1 MTEGLKIVLSLS
13 LSGSLVI
20 GALLLLRPLVRGRIS
35 RRWQYYIWLI
45 AVLRLLLPFGP
56 ESSPAEE
63 LTRQVERTAVYA
75 VGLPEVPVPAN
86 TNPEYDEP
94 VQEPEEPSR
103 LREIGAAALERLWV
117 VWLAGALALLI
128 RKATAYQSFLR
139 YMRAGWTAAEDPAVL
154 DLAAEAG
161 AAVGVRRPVEV
172 YVNPMA
178 ASPMLLG
185 TFRPKVVLPS
195 AELPEE
201 DLRWVLRHELTHC
214 RRWDGAYK
222 WLVQLTVC
230 VHWFNPLVHWMSRE
244 VERACELSCDEA
256 VLRKLDE
263 TARRGYGDTLLR
275 TMEIG
280 GGYKAAA
287 PSATLGESG
296 TLLKERLDAIM
307 NFRKLGKSAAALS
320 LALAVMLGLTAAA
333 AGAYPGMPAREGGTA
348 VLYGNRED
356 EAAKARRYTMES
368 YYEASYM
375 FGIGWNLE
383 RTDVDSATVTLT
395 DGSKLKVYFNEAA
408 KSIMKDKE
416 AMAALTKVLARLWEE
431 TRNADFP
438 MTRPLVY
445 QWENTGDASL
455 NDLAE
460 KYYEEGSLPQFRTV
474 FAGLSEP
481 EQTAWMEKIY
491 QDKELAFFSV
501 AADGLDVDGD
511 VFKAF
516 AERAYA
522 DKSISCF
529 SVLADR
535 MSGEMLESWLA
546 RAEKDR
552 RTSFQASLL
561 DHLGREKE
569 KDRLEAY
576 LDAQQT
582 AMYEAWGITKTEGM
596 YYYQGE
602 RVNIFLD
609 CQEDNGF
616 YTMSM
621 DSKGSLNIKIVR
633 NGDGVITGV
642 KELTQ
647 AEISD
652 LFGTEEDKDDDWD
665 WDWDDETWNESEKER
680 TAAYKAHGITRDG
693 KNYYYEGKLVNIF
706 LDLRPNKS
714 FYTLDMNSAGTV
726 NIKIIRNE
734 DGEITGAAYLTEK
747 EITELFEGGDEHVVK
762 VNAGGVGNGEYV
774 WLGTF
779 ELEEGDVVY
788 YDITAEKGE
797 RLSVGF
803 ANPGVKKPQATYMT
817 ITNRRTDGEL
827 EVKSGPMIWEDPL
840 EPGEYSLFVHTKG
853 GTLENVT
860 GYVTIVKN

>member
-1 MTEGLKIVLSLS
+1 MTEGLKIILSLS

-20 GALLLLRPLVRGRIS
+20 GAVWLLGRLARGRVS

-75 VGLPEVPVPAN
+75 VGLPEVPVAAD
-86 TNPEYDEP
+86 TNPEYAEAAGL

-103 LREIGAAALERLWV
+103 LREIGAAALDRLWV
-117 VWLAGALALLI
+117 VWLVGALAMLI
-128 RKATAYQSFLR
+128 RKATAYQSFVR
-139 YMRAGWTAAEDPAVL
+139 YMRAGWAAIEDPAVL

-161 AAVGVRRPVEV
+161 AAVEVKRPVEV

-185 TFRPKVVLPS
+185 IFRPRVVLPS
-195 AELPEE
+195 AELRSE

-214 RRWDGAYK
+214 RRWDGVYK

-244 VERACELSCDEA
+244 IARACELSCDEA

-263 TARRGYGDTLLR
+263 ASRHGYGDALLR

-307 NFRKLGKSAAALS
+307 HFRKLGKSAAALS

-333 AGAYPGMPAREGGTA
+333 AGAYTGVSVPEGEMGALYNRTAGT
-348 VLYGNRED
+348 GNTD
-356 EAAKARRYTMES
+356 EARLKAY
-368 YYEASYM
+368 
-375 FGIGWNLE
+375 
-383 RTDVDSATVTLT
+383 
-395 DGSKLKVYFNEAA
+395 
-408 KSIMKDKE
+408 
-416 AMAALTKVLARLWEE
+416 
-431 TRNADFP
+431 
-438 MTRPLVY
+438 
-445 QWENTGDASL
+445 
-455 NDLAE
+455 
-460 KYYEEGSLPQFRTV
+460 
-474 FAGLSEP
+474 
-481 EQTAWMEKIY
+481 
-491 QDKELAFFSV
+491 
-501 AADGLDVDGD
+501 
-511 VFKAF
+511 
-516 AERAYA
+516 
-522 DKSISCF
+522 
-529 SVLADR
+529 
-535 MSGEMLESWLA
+535 
-546 RAEKDR
+546 
-552 RTSFQASLL
+552 
-561 DHLGREKE
+561 
-569 KDRLEAY
+569 LEAR
-576 LDAQQT
+576 QT
-582 AMYEAWGITKTEGM
+582 AMYKAWGITKDQGM

-609 CQEDNGF
+609 YQEDNGF

-621 DSKGSLNIKIVR
+621 DPKGTLNIRIIR
-633 NGDGVITGV
+633 NEDGIITGV

-647 AEISD
+647 TEIDD
-652 LFGTEEDKDDDWD
+652 LFGTKEDKDDDWD
-665 WDWDDETWNESEKER
+665 WDWDDEAWDEWEKDQA
-680 TAAYKAHGITRDG
+680 AAYKAHGVTRDG
-693 KNYYYEGKLVNIF
+693 KNYYYQGKLVNIF

-714 FYTLDMNSAGTV
+714 FYTLDMNPAGTV

-762 VNAGGVGNGEYV
+762 VDIDSVGNGEYV

-779 ELEEGDVVY
+779 ELEEGDIVY
-788 YDITAEKGE
+788 YDVTAEQGE

-803 ANPGVKKPQATYMT
+803 ARPGVNKPQTTYMT
-817 ITNRRTDGEL
+817 ITNRRTDEEL
-827 EVKSGPMIWEDPL
+827 EVESGPMVWEDPL

-853 GTLENVT
+853 GVLENVT
-860 GYVTIVKN
+860 GYVTIVKS